1 MGRGNM
7 STVQVT
13 VRQNY
18 GVDMVYPANTIG
30 EAFCSLTGNKT
41 LRPMDLSII
50 RDLGF
55 EVEVVA
61 DIPEG
66 LGLVPGSVELGV
78 GG

>member
-1 MGRGNM
+1 MERGNM

-18 GVDMVYPANTIG
+18 GQDMVYPVNTIG

-41 LRPMDLSII
+41 LRPCDLSII

-66 LGLVPGSVELGV
+66 LGL
-78 GG
+78 